1 MSQRCSRLQ
10 GQPQAER
17 LPHPFGAPEARAQPV
32 GDADHEA
39 VAHAPSEADAQ
50 PHPQRAAVEEAA
62 SHADGHRLPHTDGH
76 RLPHT
81 DADTDTGADQR
92 PARRTHVRAAGAPHQ
107 RPDTGTP
114 AVPDADPVPDV
125 DPEPDADPEPD
136 VDAPDRSAEAQPPA
150 HP

>member
-62 SHADGHRLPHTDGH
+62 SHADGHRLP
-76 RLPHT
+76 
-81 DADTDTGADQR
+81 DADTGADLR
-92 PARRTHVRAAGAPHQ
+92 PARRTHDRPAGAPHQ
-107 RPDTGTP
+107 RPDPDTP
-114 AVPDADPVPDV
+114 AVPDADTH
-125 DPEPDADPEPD
+125 PEPD

-150 HP
+150 HPNADHRDAERPAVTHQ